1 MIWAWSEMSPI
12 AVPTCGTAR
21 TWSRTEA
28 PTVGFWVVKSFALST
43 LNAVFAETTA
53 SVPS

>member
-1 MIWAWSEMSPI
+1 MICAWSEMSPT

-21 TWSRTEA
+21 TWSSAEA
-28 PTVGFWVVKSFALST
+28 STVGFWVVKSVELST
-43 LNAVFAETTA
+43 LNAVRAETTA